1 MVSRA
6 RVAFIKELSSNTR
19 EYILELELNFHH
31 EPGQFLQLTLE
42 NVDSS
47 MIWPDSRSFSIASYK
62 MPNKQLRLI
71 IKKEGKFTTK
81 LFSDVRVNDV
91 LTVKLPYGSFFPP
104 IDLSPTLCLA
114 GGTGIAPF
122 LSFFD
127 YFKINNNLKKF
138 FLFHSTKFIV
148 DAVDY
153 HYLLKELN
161 GNYKLFLT
169 VDKFDEAKLLN
180 FFSAA
185 GINFQNIASNDAMIA
200 ARIMELES
208 EGYSLVHVTS
218 AVESFSGNDDGSGIF
233 ISRMYFRK
241 SVSLK

>member
-1 MVSRA
+1 MVENMTDVNTEDFRTSRVDGKTSSLRTVSR
-6 RVAFIKELSSNTR
+6 KEL
-19 EYILELELNFHH
+19 
-31 EPGQFLQLTLE
+31 
-42 NVDSS
+42 
-47 MIWPDSRSFSIASYK
+47 K
-62 MPNKQLRLI
+62 
-71 IKKEGKFTTK
+71 
-81 LFSDVRVNDV
+81 
-91 LTVKLPYGSFFPP
+91 
-104 IDLSPTLCLA
+104 
-114 GGTGIAPF
+114 
-122 LSFFD
+122 
-127 YFKINNNLKKF
+127 
-138 FLFHSTKFIV
+138 
-148 DAVDY
+148 
-153 HYLLKELN
+153 
-161 GNYKLFLT
+161 